1 MCRCKTI
8 KLLCPV
14 SSIIDRSLAPA
25 RATVVATPARKL
37 CLEYWCGFCGSKTV
51 SHESDNFSALN
62 RRVVTVSRNIFLQS
76 EATLTHLDIYRSES
90 IILTRLH
97 IPTATAINHMI
108 SSFLLPLLLSLD
120 VDNSVGEVY
129 EVCDWRHK
137 PEKSPVI
144 WCIKCKDFRDIK
156 KCKRVMRTVFAVTHV
171 GLFPYGL
178 CHKHNNND
186 E

>member
-1 MCRCKTI
+1 
-8 KLLCPV
+8 
-14 SSIIDRSLAPA
+14 
-25 RATVVATPARKL
+25 
-37 CLEYWCGFCGSKTV
+37 
-51 SHESDNFSALN
+51 
-62 RRVVTVSRNIFLQS
+62 
-76 EATLTHLDIYRSES
+76 
-90 IILTRLH
+90 
-97 IPTATAINHMI
+97 MI
-108 SSFLLPLLLSLD
+108 SSFLLPILLSLE
-120 VDNSVGEVY
+120 VDNSVREAYEMY

-137 PEKSPVI
+137 PEQSPVI